1 MSAPDIFGKTKITFR
16 GREVALKELEIRMEE
31 LRTHLPELLIQKFD
45 TIVKSEVLDV
55 IKMKM
60 EVDGLSSKI
69 IESTRMESSVS
80 GLTMTW
86 KLISDYK
93 AINGFPVSVMVEK
106 SGRRA
111 FFLRPKI
118 LSVPRQLRKK
128 AHDEIGMPLS
138 LSWLQ
143 GGTRVFSMGHE
154 IPEYIPKRFIEQTV
168 EQKHSKIQNMVNRE
182 TIKHIKKILT
192 DA

>member
-31 LRTHLPELLIQKFD
+31 LRTHLPELLVQKFD
-45 TIVKSEVLDV
+45 AVVKSEVLDV

-69 IESTRMESSVS
+69 IASTRMETSVV
-80 GLTMTW
+80 GLTVTW

-106 SGRRA
+106 AGRRA
-111 FFLRPKI
+111 FFLRPRI
-118 LSVPRQLRKK
+118 LSVPSQLRRK
-128 AHDEIGMPLS
+128 AHDELGMPLA

-143 GGTRVFSMGHE
+143 GGTRIFSMGHE
-154 IPEYIPKRFIEQTV
+154 IPEYVPKRFIEQTI
-168 EQKHSKIQNMVNRE
+168 EQKRSKIQNQINNE
-182 TIKHIKKILT
+182 TIRHIKKILT